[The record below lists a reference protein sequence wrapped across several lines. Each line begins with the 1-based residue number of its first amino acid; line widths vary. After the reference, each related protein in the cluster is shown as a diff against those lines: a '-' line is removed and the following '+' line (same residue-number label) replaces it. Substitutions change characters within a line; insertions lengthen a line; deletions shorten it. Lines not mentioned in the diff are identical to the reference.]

1 MTTPVIIDII
11 VAAVLAAFVICCAVR
26 GLLRAIAGLAVFLV
40 ALVGAGM
47 VANTLSGP
55 AAQLV
60 TPLIRDR
67 IEIRVEDAMAQ
78 RTPEV
83 QMPEEDLDDGFE
95 IADILALMGLDEDVR
110 GSLTERAQEK
120 IRDTGASIASA
131 VVESVAQSVLYA
143 ALFFL
148 AFVLLTLLLKLL
160 VRTLDAVL
168 RLPGLNLLNTLG
180 GAVVGGVEGILF
192 LFLAIWLL
200 RRFGVSFETE
210 TVSETHILRFFTT
223 HTPLD
228 MLSFLE

>member
-1 MTTPVIIDII
+1 MTTPVIIDVI
-11 VAAVLAAFVICCAVR
+11 VAAILLSAVFWGAHR
-26 GLLRAIAGLAVFLV
+26 GLFRALAGLAAVIA
-40 ALVGAGM
+40 ALVGAA
-47 VANTLSGP
+47 VIANALAAP
-55 AAQLV
+55 AARLV
-60 TPLIRDR
+60 APLIQSG
-67 IEIRVEDAMAQ
+67 IESRVEEAMARQ
-78 RTPEV
+78 EV
-83 QMPEEDLDDGFE
+83 QMPE
-95 IADILALMGLDEDVR
+95 ADVEGDFSVEELLSLLGLDADVR
-110 GSLTERAQEK
+110 EELAGQAQEK
-120 IRDTGASIASA
+120 LQDTGVSLAVA
-131 VVESVAQSVLYA
+131 VVESLAESVLYA